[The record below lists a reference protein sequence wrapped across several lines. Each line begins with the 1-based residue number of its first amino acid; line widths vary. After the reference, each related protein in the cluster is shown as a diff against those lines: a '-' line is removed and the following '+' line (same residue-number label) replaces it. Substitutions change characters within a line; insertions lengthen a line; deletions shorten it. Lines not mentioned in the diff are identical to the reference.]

1 MSVSKLLVHF
11 ARPSLQG
18 GLSNTEWPEP
28 YYYDYRF
35 MHHHFTPLAMAWK
48 GFTRTSGDSK
58 FHDAVSGTQKAEG
71 KKLSPKDGVCFAPSV
86 EVGAGRAP
94 TRENILKCFDTNDFY
109 FLYST
114 LHVDEEKVIGVIY
127 WVPTSLIRVWFE
139 EIGTKSGRIS
149 YSKFM
154 KKMET
159 VPIEESPVMRRGF
172 PPA

>member
-11 ARPSLQG
+11 ARSSLQG
-18 GLSNTEWPEP
+18 GCSNSEWDDSCF
-28 YYYDYRF
+28 YDYRF
-35 MHHHFTPLAMAWK
+35 MHHHFTPLAMVWK
-48 GFTRTSGDSK
+48 KWTRTLGDSK

-71 KKLSPKDGVCFAPSV
+71 KKLSPNYGVCFAPSV

-94 TRENILKCFDTNDFY
+94 TKENILKCFDTNDFY

-114 LHVDEEKVIGVIY
+114 LDVDEEKVTGVIY

-139 EIGTKSGRIS
+139 EIGTKSGTIC

-154 KKMET
+154 KEMET
-159 VPIEESPVMRRGF
+159 VSVEESPVMRRGF

>member
-1 MSVSKLLVHF
+1 MSVSKLPVHF
-11 ARPSLQG
+11 ARKSLQG
-18 GLSNTEWPEP
+18 GLSNAEWSES

-35 MHHHFTPLAMAWK
+35 MHFHFTPLATALK

-71 KKLSPKDGVCFAPSV
+71 KRLSPKDGVCFAPSV
-86 EVGAGRAP
+86 EVGAGRKP
-94 TRENILKCFDTNDFY
+94 TKENILKCFDTNDFY

-114 LHVDEEKVIGVIY
+114 LGVDEEKVIGVIY

-139 EIGTKSGRIS
+139 EIGTKSGVIC

-159 VPIEESPVMRRGF
+159 ATIEELPVMRQGF
-172 PPA
+172 PV